1 MDCLDQKN
9 YKRNFVYNQNYKFTL
24 QKYFNELNDK
34 IRANLDKQPETLIF
48 SNDPAANDQDIQPV
62 IELPPIKGKQ
72 NQLII
77 DGNYSDILQ
86 KEPASIMTYKCE
98 PGQYLKSHFN
108 WAIKNMENKSESEKR
123 LRCYILCLVMLS
135 YNSSKEVLYSITNCF
150 NSYSNFLIFLT
161 KKRFAKWCFE
171 F

>member
-72 NQLII
+72 N
-77 DGNYSDILQ
+77 
-86 KEPASIMTYKCE
+86 
-98 PGQYLKSHFN
+98 
-108 WAIKNMENKSESEKR
+108 
-123 LRCYILCLVMLS
+123 
-135 YNSSKEVLYSITNCF
+135 
-150 NSYSNFLIFLT
+150 
-161 KKRFAKWCFE
+161 
-171 F
+171 